1 MLFKVFL
8 YSNYAIE
15 MENDINWDPQ
25 YLPKY
30 ICVIHQ
36 LSVKREGTGFPN
48 TDRTRLVC
56 DVFIFSLNLKVLV
69 IMGRSS
75 INWTMS

>member
-15 MENDINWDPQ
+15 MENDINWDHR

-36 LSVKREGTGFPN
+36 LSVKTEGTGFLN

>member
-15 MENDINWDPQ
+15 MENDINWDHR

-36 LSVKREGTGFPN
+36 LSVKTEGTGFPEE
-48 TDRTRLVC
+48 
-56 DVFIFSLNLKVLV
+56 SLCPLY
-69 IMGRSS
+69 
-75 INWTMS
+75 

>member
-1 MLFKVFL
+1 MYRAKKENKAPVMLFKVFL

-15 MENDINWDPQ
+15 MENDINWDHR

-36 LSVKREGTGFPN
+36 LSVKTEGTGFPEE
-48 TDRTRLVC
+48 
-56 DVFIFSLNLKVLV
+56 SLCPQY
-69 IMGRSS
+69 
-75 INWTMS
+75 